1 MYAAMIIITA
11 IVVFPFLWMV
21 LLSFKSSSE
30 IMSNPLAMPKAFN
43 LDNFK
48 HALET
53 LNFPQLYANTFVVCI
68 LSVVLEL
75 IITFCSSFVIARMEF
90 KHPKAKSLLYG
101 FLILGLSVSPFIL
114 LFPVYKIN
122 IFFGLSGKWALIF
135 PYAASS
141 ISFNTLLLTA
151 YLKQLPTEIDEAAVI
166 DGCNI
171 WQLMVKVIL
180 PMAKPVI
187 ATIVIFNVLY
197 IWNEYPYASVML
209 KDVSDYTLSM
219 GASFFKGNYTVDYGG
234 IVAITG
240 FAIGKITFTISC
252 QMLQPSITAASSI
265 SVGSCFK
272 YAVRRSVLNEIE
284 LAAYGK
290 INAHF
295 PLNPKKILILY
306 TGNNKINGETD
317 NPKIKNPYNKL
328 FAFGC
333 LNSILAIT
341 KELQNVIISSNTT
354 DNIHTTKVFAYNCG
368 KFNVSNACLKLSR
381 LNAFGIANGL
391 DMISELDLNESNTIL

>member
-1 MYAAMIIITA
+1 MVPKRKKIAMYAAMIIITA

-48 HALET
+48 H
-53 LNFPQLYANTFVVCI
+53 VCI

-122 IFFGLSGKWALIF
+122 IFFGLRGKWALIF

-234 IVAITG
+234 IVASSLMIIVPELIFYG
-240 FAIGKITFTISC
+240 LFQKNIVEG
-252 QMLQPSITAASSI
+252 MTA
-265 SVGSCFK
+265 G
-272 YAVRRSVLNEIE
+272 AVK
-284 LAAYGK
+284 G
-290 INAHF
+290 
-295 PLNPKKILILY
+295 
-306 TGNNKINGETD
+306 
-317 NPKIKNPYNKL
+317 
-328 FAFGC
+328 
-333 LNSILAIT
+333 
-341 KELQNVIISSNTT
+341 
-354 DNIHTTKVFAYNCG
+354 
-368 KFNVSNACLKLSR
+368 
-381 LNAFGIANGL
+381 
-391 DMISELDLNESNTIL
+391 

>member
-1 MYAAMIIITA
+1 MVPKRKKIAMYAAMIIITA

-122 IFFGLSGKWALIF
+122 IFFGLRGKWALIF

-197 IWNEYPYASVML
+197 IWNEYPYASE
-209 KDVSDYTLSM
+209 KQKEVS
-219 GASFFKGNYTVDYGG
+219 
-234 IVAITG
+234 
-240 FAIGKITFTISC
+240 
-252 QMLQPSITAASSI
+252 
-265 SVGSCFK
+265 
-272 YAVRRSVLNEIE
+272 E
-284 LAAYGK
+284 
-290 INAHF
+290 
-295 PLNPKKILILY
+295 
-306 TGNNKINGETD
+306 
-317 NPKIKNPYNKL
+317 
-328 FAFGC
+328 
-333 LNSILAIT
+333 
-341 KELQNVIISSNTT
+341 
-354 DNIHTTKVFAYNCG
+354 
-368 KFNVSNACLKLSR
+368 
-381 LNAFGIANGL
+381 
-391 DMISELDLNESNTIL
+391 